1 MKPQDEN
8 RKLREYIRQSKQR
21 RRWHGLT
28 AVLATAAAV
37 LTLCVMV
44 LPAVTLEN
52 TPQALACQLD
62 LHTHTDSCYDEEG
75 ELVCG
80 YADFVAHTHDSS
92 CYGEDGT
99 LICPLEERKPHTHTE
114 SCYQETETLVCGREE
129 TQGHTHT
136 EACYET
142 QLVCGQEEGQGHTH
156 TGHIHTE
163 ECYTVG
169 ETLVCTNTEPDH
181 VHTEECYETQ
191 RELTCTQ
198 DTGCYDENGNLIC
211 GLEETQGHT
220 HTQACYETQLVCG
233 QEETEPHT
241 HTDNCYQV
249 QRELVCGQEEVILH
263 THTEG
268 CRDEDGNL
276 TCGMVEIK
284 EHVHDETCLPETTSE
299 PEDISQTEDSS
310 SEESQTEE
318 GQETVSQSGTSW
330 ATVSKPGYEPA
341 EENGVALFSANAL
354 LAAPRAEEGY
364 DFAGNITSVTVAKEQ
379 NGQWVP
385 GTTFTVGDK
394 VQVVIAYSIPADI
407 VTKENKVIYYQLPQ
421 GIGLTEE
428 ETGDVTIGDQ
438 VVGAYTITI
447 SGLITIT
454 FQDNFADGRAF
465 EGSIQFQGTVDA
477 SGEGEEDT
485 IIFGGEGGTIT
496 VEPDAG
502 DTDLSITK
510 SGTYDS
516 ANEKIHYTVTVS
528 SEQGSDGPITVNDK
542 FLSGGATCDN
552 NILIT
557 GPDGPVENAEI
568 TYQNAKPH
576 FTISE
581 LPALEAGESY
591 RITYTATVN
600 LENTGTEDGSLTVRN
615 RVEAQD
621 QTNTVYAISDVLVS
635 EARIQKIGVYNPS
648 TREVVWTV
656 YLYNPRGYNLAGK
669 TLTDTM
675 TWTYG
680 GKTLTQNI
688 ESATLTPYTGETPGE
703 SETIKL
709 PYTFP
714 VDSKKSYILTYTT
727 SLPED
732 AAVGANLSVT
742 NTAWLGNWKAEY
754 NIDGTVPGKTG
765 LVKTFTGQGDGDA
778 VESDLN
784 WSSIITFPQG
794 TLEAGTLDSI
804 RYVDII
810 QDAVNEG
817 WQLQAGTHYTT
828 PELLQQLV
836 AAPVDGY
843 NQQAE
848 LKYGT
853 DYTIQVVT
861 AADFQ
866 TALGEAYY
874 NATGVSYVF
883 KTVVFDQLFG
893 GFSYGEQEFQF
904 TWRSLDDVGANTPI
918 AMFAVT
924 FTSSAVDKLNEAG
937 QISISYSTHYD
948 LSKVTGNG
956 TYTLVNGGR
965 TPSNSAAANTE
976 TALLAQLNKQV
987 STIGGH
993 DYALESDAYTDENVA
1008 IDVGDTDGNIYYRIL
1023 LYNFGNEISLQDTMW
1038 SKAEGWQGSV
1048 VFDSIQVYNPFTN
1061 EVLYSL
1067 KPWDY
1072 LSKEQEYYGSY
1083 KLSRLGDYKGYIIGL
1098 YYHIDV
1104 NVNNNLPQGETKTFT
1119 NTVEWIGVDD
1129 DSATA
1134 QVTNS
1139 GATLEKTG
1147 EALEDGLVRYYVTIN
1162 PSGRDL
1168 LENGSTLTL
1177 TDTLTLSANSAAATF
1192 LPETAKLYRYDAAAE
1207 NNLGEDISE
1216 RLSLTYEEETHTI
1229 TFTLPDQV
1237 ACVVVYE
1244 YEITRGAAAGNIDV
1258 SNTAQ
1263 LTGVATTGSGSEL
1276 VLTDQSSGATVNS
1289 ATLRIY
1295 KHEAGSINALL
1306 SQAHFTLERYEKDAD
1321 GAYEWTPSTLTAL
1334 GEDGSFIVEE
1344 TGYIEL
1350 NFLAH
1355 AGTGSLYN
1363 TLYRLQETQA
1373 PEGYAAEEGYR
1384 YFVWMEQGKDE
1395 AGTYAAMQEAGAWPE
1410 GVDEGEVTFI
1420 AYSTNGAIY
1429 VPNEPLTT
1437 SITVEKQWQGAEGTP
1452 LEEGLPDS
1460 VEVTLYQQTAEGEPV
1475 QYGDPVTLTAD
1486 TNWTYT
1492 WEQLPKEVDG
1502 QAVTYTVVETPITG
1516 WEASYDYGEG
1526 ATGITEGTIQII
1538 NTKQSAFTLPETGGV
1553 GPTLVAIAGVPLVGA
1568 AGVVY
1573 WNLRRKRRRGGKGP

>member
-37 LTLCVMV
+37 LTLCVMI

-52 TPQALACQLD
+52 NPQALACQLD

-92 CYGEDGT
+92 CYGEEGT

-114 SCYQETETLVCGREE
+114 SCYQETETLVCGQEE
-129 TQGHTHT
+129 TQGHTHSD
-136 EACYET
+136 ACYET

-211 GLEETQGHT
+211 GLEETQGHA
-220 HTQACYETQLVCG
+220 HSEDCYETQLVCG

-241 HTDNCYQV
+241 HTDSCYQV

-284 EHVHDETCLPETTSE
+284 EHVHDETCLPE
-299 PEDISQTEDSS
+299 
-310 SEESQTEE
+310 EE
-318 GQETVSQSGTSW
+318 
-330 ATVSKPGYEPA
+330 
-341 EENGVALFSANAL
+341 VAPHT
-354 LAAPRAEEGY
+354 LAAQNEAVGT
-364 DFAGNITSVTVAKEQ
+364 DFEPYITSTQVQVKS
-379 NGQWVP
+379 GDQWVDIVG
-385 GTTFTVGDK
+385 GTVTDGSSI
-394 VQVVIAYSIPADI
+394 QVTIYYSITDSDI
-407 VTKENKVIYYQLPQ
+407 VTAENNIIYYQLPN
-421 GIGLTEE
+421 GIRLTKEE
-428 ETGDVTIGDQ
+428 NGPVEVGDKNAGT
-438 VVGAYTITI
+438 YTITRD
-447 SGLITIT
+447 GLITIT
-454 FQDNFADGRAF
+454 FNKDFADGHPFAGNISF
-465 EGSIQFQGTVDA
+465 HGEVSLADIEEGDDIV
-477 SGEGEEDT
+477 
-485 IIFGGEGGTIT
+485 FGGAGGTIT
-496 VEPDAG
+496 IVPDAG
-502 DTDLSITK
+502 DTSLHI
-510 SGTYDS
+510 
-516 ANEKIHYTVTVS
+516 EKTGYYNQAEGKMYYTVTVS
-528 SEQGSDGPITVNDK
+528 SEQGSDGPIHYTDK
-542 FLSGGATCDN
+542 FLNPTGGIAYEKESIRVLDSAGKKVEVE
-552 NILIT
+552 IEFKT
-557 GPDGPVENAEI
+557 GSTWFEI
-568 TYQNAKPH
+568 PN
-576 FTISE
+576 
-581 LPALEAGESY
+581 LPQLDAGESY
-591 RITYTATVN
+591 TITYTATVDPDG
-600 LENTGTEDGSLTVRN
+600 TTTEDGSLEARN
-615 RVEAQD
+615 QASAADESNQVSTIHEVE
-621 QTNTVYAISDVLVS
+621 ISGP
-635 EARIQKIGVYNPS
+635 RIQKIGVYNPS

-656 YLYNPRGYNLAGK
+656 YLYNPRGYDLAGK

-680 GKTLTQNI
+680 GTTETQEI
-688 ESATLTPYTGETPGE
+688 TSATLTPYIGETPGE
-703 SETIKL
+703 SVAIKL
-709 PYTFP
+709 PYTFLAE
-714 VDSKKSYILTYTT
+714 STQSYILTYTT

-742 NTAWLGNWKAEY
+742 NTAWLGKWKAEY
-754 NIDGTVPGKTG
+754 TIDGTVPGETG

-794 TLEAGTLDSI
+794 TLETGTLDSV

-866 TALGEAYY
+866 TTLRETYY
-874 NATGVSYVF
+874 NATGVGYVF
-883 KTVVFDQLFG
+883 ETVAFDQLFK

-904 TWRSLDDVGANTPI
+904 TWRNLDDVGANTPI
-918 AMFAVT
+918 AMFAIEFTEAAVT
-924 FTSSAVDKLNEAG
+924 KVNNAG

-993 DYALESDAYTDENVA
+993 DYTLESNAYTDGPA
-1008 IDVGDTDGNIYYRIL
+1008 AMDVGDTDGNIYYRIL
-1023 LYNFGNEISLQDTMW
+1023 LYNFGDEISLQDTMW
-1038 SKAEGWQGSV
+1038 ATQYGWSV
-1048 VFDSIQVYNPFTN
+1048 GFDSIKVYDAATGDVLETLTIWGENGHLGSNPYWGT
-1061 EVLYSL
+1061 YTL
-1067 KPWDY
+1067 KNLAAY
-1072 LSKEQEYYGSY
+1072 RGC
-1083 KLSRLGDYKGYIIGL
+1083 IIGL
-1098 YYHIDV
+1098 YYHVDV
-1104 NVNNNLPQGETKTFT
+1104 SANLPQGETETIT
-1119 NTVEWIGVDD
+1119 NTVEWTGVAK
-1129 DSATA
+1129 DSVDTT
-1134 QVTNS
+1134 VTNS
-1139 GATLEKTG
+1139 KPTLEKESALADG
-1147 EALEDGLVRYYVTIN
+1147 ENNRIYYYVTIN
-1162 PSGRDL
+1162 PGAKDL
-1168 LENGSTLTL
+1168 LPDGGNLQLE
-1177 TDTLTLSANSAAATF
+1177 DTLTLPNGVSAT
-1192 LPETAKLYRYDAAAE
+1192 LRPETIKLYTYNAE
-1207 NNLGEDISE
+1207 NADGHYLGEDISDNPVFRVDQTE
-1216 RLSLTYEEETHTI
+1216 GEENSY
-1229 TFTLPDQV
+1229 TFTVPDET
-1237 ACVVVYE
+1237 ACVVVYA
-1244 YEITRGAAAGNIDV
+1244 YEIDRGTYAGDNIKV
-1258 SNTAQ
+1258 SNAAMLMGSAVISAGDEIQ
-1263 LTGVATTGSGSEL
+1263 LDNQGSSSE
-1276 VLTDQSSGATVNS
+1276 ANK
-1289 ATLRIY
+1289 ATLTIY
-1295 KHEAGSINALL
+1295 KIGDNDYANLL
-1306 SQAHFTLERYEKDAD
+1306 NGVQFDLYRYE
-1321 GAYEWTPSTLTAL
+1321 LQ
-1334 GEDGSFIVEE
+1334 EDGTTYDWEQTDITAEGEIGEGGQHFI
-1344 TGYIEL
+1344 TGGDGPEGAIIL
-1350 NFLAH
+1350 NFLEEED
-1355 AGTGSLYN
+1355 GGGSYYN
-1363 TLYRLQETQA
+1363 TIYKLVEYSTI
-1373 PEGYAAEEGYR
+1373 EGYALDPTPR
-1384 YFVWMEQGKDE
+1384 YYVWGKDGMSANQTAAE
-1395 AGTYAAMQEAGAWPE
+1395 MDDVLKKAGVLWE
-1410 GVDEGEVTFI
+1410 EVTFI
-1420 AYSTNGAIY
+1420 PYGGSMTDTIS
-1429 VPNEPLTT
+1429 NEPTT
-1437 SITVEKQWQGAEGTP
+1437 TEITVTKTWQGAEGTP

-1460 VEVTLYQQTAEGEPV
+1460 VEVTLYQQTDEDEPVKYTAEGV
-1475 QYGDPVTLTAD
+1475 TNPVTLTAD

-1516 WEASYDYGEG
+1516 WEASYDYGKG

-1538 NTKQSAFTLPETGGV
+1538 NTKQSTFTLPETGGV
-1553 GPTLVAIAGVPLVGA
+1553 GPTLVAIAGAPLVGA